1 MSKENISQYKQM
13 TETPIS
19 HLVIRLGIPTT
30 ITMLVTSLYN
40 MVDTA
45 FVGKLGT
52 SASGAVGVIFGF
64 MAILQAVGFMFGQG
78 SGSIISRLLGEQKMH
93 DASRYAST
101 AFFVSIISGVI
112 IEIVCLAFLQPMV
125 MLLGSTYTIA
135 PYARD
140 YARYILYAAPFTV
153 SSFVLNN
160 ILRYEG
166 KASLGMVGMLAGALI
181 NTVCDPIFMFL
192 FGMGISGA
200 GLATALSQIVSFFF
214 LLSFFIRKKSVITL
228 STRLVTADL
237 KTMKNIV
244 TTGLPS
250 LLRQGLSSI
259 TTMITNDQ
267 ASVYGDAAVAAMSIV
282 SKIVMFVFSVGL
294 GIGQGFQPVS
304 GFNYGAKKFK
314 RVRKAYRFTFIFSEI
329 VLGIFSVVVLIFAP
343 QLLTLFRDDPEVID
357 IGIRALRLQCI
368 ALFVLPLCVV
378 TEMQLQSTG
387 QKLQASLLS
396 SLKSGIFFIPAL
408 LILAKTR
415 GLSGIQEAQPVSY
428 ILSFITSLFFTV
440 WFFKNI
446 PQEDMD

>member
-1 MSKENISQYKQM
+1 MEKTKASQYEQM

-19 HLVIRLGIPTT
+19 SLVIRLGIPTT

-40 MVDTA
+40 MADTA

-78 SGSIISRLLGEQKMH
+78 AGSIISRLLGKKDPES
-93 DASRYAST
+93 ASRYAST
-101 AFFVSIISGVI
+101 SFFVSIACGVV
-112 IEIVCLAFLQPMV
+112 IEIVCLIFLKQLV
-125 MLLGSTYTIA
+125 MLLGSTKTIA
-135 PYARD
+135 PYAED
-140 YARYILYAAPFTV
+140 YARFILYAAPFTV

-166 KASLGMVGMLAGALI
+166 KASLGMIGMLSGALI
-181 NTVCDPIFMFL
+181 NIACDPLFMFV

-200 GLATALSQIVSFFF
+200 GLATALSQIISFFV
-214 LLSFFIRKKSVITL
+214 LLSVFIMKKSVITL
-228 STRLVTADL
+228 SPRLVTPDL
-237 KTMKNIV
+237 TMLKDICA
-244 TTGLPS
+244 TGLPS

-259 TTMITNDQ
+259 TTMITNDR
-267 ASVYGDAAVAAMSIV
+267 ASVYGDPAVAAMSIV
-282 SKIVMFVFSVGL
+282 SKIVMFVFSIGL

-304 GFNYGAKKFK
+304 GFNYGAKKYK

-329 VLGIFSVVVLIFAP
+329 VVGVASIGVFIFASP
-343 QLLTLFRDDPEVID
+343 LLTIFRDDPAVIE
-357 IGIRALRLQCI
+357 IGIRALRLQCLS
-368 ALFVLPLCVV
+368 LFFLPLCVV

-408 LILAKTR
+408 LILSAVR
-415 GLSGIQEAQPVSY
+415 GLKGIQEAQPISY
-428 ILSFITSLFFTV
+428 VLSFITSLFFTV
-440 WFFKNI
+440 WFFGKI
-446 PQEDMD
+446 PKEDEG